1 VATGTDTE
9 GLTVVTI
16 SSEAA
21 VVVVAEVVT
30 DTLLVILTKD
40 CDPATVSPMISSS
53 SLKRRKYLSYN
64 NYYDKNRETKL

>member
-16 SSEAA
+16 STQAA

-30 DTLLVILTKD
+30 DTLLV
-40 CDPATVSPMISSS
+40 SPIFSSS
-53 SLKRRKYLSYN
+53 SLKRGKYLSYN
-64 NYYDKNRETKL
+64 CDKNRETKVLLVFFKTITMNNE